1 MSPHATAEPRSGR
14 FARNQF
20 NLMKTLHKP
29 ALLALALAIVGA
41 LTGCNT
47 MEGLGKDTEKVGEKI
62 QDKASR

>member
-1 MSPHATAEPRSGR
+1 
-14 FARNQF
+14 
-20 NLMKTLHKP
+20 MKTLQKP
-29 ALLALALAIVGA
+29 ALLALFLAIAGA